1 MPRTRQS
8 DPLLTQTASEKF
20 NLIDLIPTYDEGE
33 SLGIRRFLEKI
44 NGVANLGKWS
54 NDEKVTI
61 LKLKLAGIAEEFFL
75 SDPTHSHL
83 TEYNDIAR
91 ILIKR
96 FEKAVPLSTRLH
108 LFSSCM
114 QGSSESVQEFAA
126 HINKLGTQIFQ
137 SGNSAQN
144 TAVRSV
150 NDQLLQSRFISDLRN
165 DIRRFVLARDPM
177 NLEESISAAL
187 IEEQN
192 MKLNQIAND
201 ERSGLSPSQT
211 ENSVISALTNKLEEI
226 NLRVGRL
233 QEASS
238 VTARKTDFRKL
249 NEITLTQDFVIPT
262 LDDILHEI
270 SGSNYFSAL
279 DMKSAFN
286 QIPLHFADRHKTAF
300 STPDGDKYEFNRL
313 CFGLK
318 NSLKAF
324 QSIAQEVLGD
334 LLHNGALVYIDD
346 IILFTK
352 TIDEHFELLGKVFER
367 FERIHLK
374 FNPSK
379 CQFLTK
385 SCKFLGFV
393 VTPEGI
399 IIDKNKSVSINEF
412 PVPTDQKQIKS
423 FLGCCNFYRRYIK
436 NFAKR
441 ALPLTNLL
449 RKDTPFQWTSE
460 TQEAFDDIKKAIL
473 NPPVLA
479 LPDPNAELQIT
490 TDALSR
496 GIGAVLE
503 QKYPNSEVK
512 PLYFFPK
519 KLNPS
524 QSKYNAT
531 VLEFFAI
538 YTALN
543 FFRPFLLGRKFKVF
557 TDHKPLAGFLSNK
570 NPSSKIL
577 RWKLVLEEFNYDI
590 HYIRGSLNSV
600 ADHLSRC
607 INNITI
613 ALPDSKDLIKMQ
625 HEDSVLSTII
635 QKIDQNNA
643 GPQVR
648 NYFINGEGLLCHLSK
663 RLSRSP
669 RSNTTRKQVCI
680 PHCLKAKT
688 LESVHSEYGGH
699 LKFFKTYHRLSENF
713 FWQNMYKDT
722 KNFVRS
728 CTICLSRKNA
738 FKIPPAPHQPVEQS
752 QKPGETCHIDI
763 FGPLKTTPKG
773 NIYSY
778 VLSMID
784 AFTKYIHIVPL
795 PDIRWSTISKAFFD
809 NYIVHRGCPHKLVV
823 DNATYFK
830 SSEFVEFCRVM
841 GIHKRHISSYSA
853 HVNGRVE
860 KPNQSL
866 ANILA
871 SISQNINDWDE
882 QIPHTMLALNSA
894 IHEATYTSPFFL
906 EHGRDIRLSYTYEKN
921 SDTPQNKYEYVEKL
935 LPSLEQIFNKVLN
948 NLKDQ
953 EASHVDLSTRATKQ
967 HHYDHKIGA
976 LCFIKTPNIKS
987 NLSPK
992 LRPKFDGPYRVIE
1005 RFSNVNYRVQHVEQL
1020 RKRFN
1025 THVNRMI
1032 PFIKRFSYLHLNNLD
1047 DLQPDETEVKG
1058 IVPSPRYNLRAR
1070 AGNSAH

>member
-1 MPRTRQS
+1 MIRLRAELVHNHQRRAVSLRFSRAALWAIIADNNPI
-8 DPLLTQTASEKF
+8 TQDILDCHHDLKNLAS
-20 NLIDLIPTYDEGE
+20 
-33 SLGIRRFLEKI
+33 LEK
-44 NGVANLGKWS
+44 
-54 NDEKVTI
+54 TI
-61 LKLKLAGIAEEFFL
+61 VHQWDPVHVEF
-75 SDPTHSHL
+75 
-83 TEYNDIAR
+83 
-91 ILIKR
+91 
-96 FEKAVPLSTRLH
+96 
-108 LFSSCM
+108 
-114 QGSSESVQEFAA
+114 
-126 HINKLGTQIFQ
+126 
-137 SGNSAQN
+137 
-144 TAVRSV
+144 
-150 NDQLLQSRFISDLRN
+150 
-165 DIRRFVLARDPM
+165 
-177 NLEESISAAL
+177 
-187 IEEQN
+187 
-192 MKLNQIAND
+192 
-201 ERSGLSPSQT
+201 
-211 ENSVISALTNKLEEI
+211 
-226 NLRVGRL
+226 
-233 QEASS
+233 
-238 VTARKTDFRKL
+238 
-249 NEITLTQDFVIPT
+249 
-262 LDDILHEI
+262 
-270 SGSNYFSAL
+270 
-279 DMKSAFN
+279 
-286 QIPLHFADRHKTAF
+286 
-300 STPDGDKYEFNRL
+300 
-313 CFGLK
+313 
-318 NSLKAF
+318 
-324 QSIAQEVLGD
+324 QEVVGD

-352 TIDEHFELLGKVFER
+352 TIDENFELL
-367 FERIHLK
+367 I
-374 FNPSK
+374 
-379 CQFLTK
+379 
-385 SCKFLGFV
+385 
-393 VTPEGI
+393 TPEGI
-399 IIDKNKSVSINEF
+399 LIDKDKSVLINEF

-449 RKDTPFQWTSE
+449 RKDTPFEWTSE

-473 NPPVLA
+473 NAPVLA

-490 TDALSR
+490 TDASSR

-512 PLYFFPK
+512 PLYFFSK

-531 VLEFFAI
+531 VLEFFEI

-570 NPSSKIL
+570 NPFSKIL
-577 RWKLVLEEFNYDI
+577 RWKLALEEFNYDI

-613 ALPDSKDLIKMQ
+613 ALPGSKDLIKMQ
-625 HEDSVLSTII
+625 REDSVLSIII
-635 QKIDQNNA
+635 QKIDQNDVS
-643 GPQVR
+643 PQVS

-663 RLSRSP
+663 RPSRDHPGLTSLENKFAFHIVLKLEFSNLSIQ
-669 RSNTTRKQVCI
+669 NMEGI
-680 PHCLKAKT
+680 LN
-688 LESVHSEYGGH
+688 
-699 LKFFKTYHRLSENF
+699 FFKTYHRLSENF

-728 CTICLSRKNA
+728 CTVCLSRKNA

-752 QKPGETCHIDI
+752 QEPGETCHIDI
-763 FGPLKTTPKG
+763 FGPLKTTPK
-773 NIYSY
+773 
-778 VLSMID
+778 D

-795 PDIRWSTISKAFFD
+795 PDIKSSTISKAFFD
-809 NYIVHRGCPHKLVV
+809 NYIVHRGFPHKLVV

-841 GIHKRHISSYSA
+841 GTHKRHISSYSA
-853 HVNGRVE
+853 HFNGRVE

-871 SISQNINDWDE
+871 SISQNTNHWDE
-882 QIPHTMLALNSA
+882 QLPHTMLALNSA
-894 IHEATYTSPFFL
+894 IHEAAYTSPFFL

-953 EASHVDLSTRATKQ
+953 EASHVDLSTRVTRQ
-967 HHYDHKIGA
+967 HHYDYKIGS

-992 LRPKFDGPYRVIE
+992 LRPKFEGPYRVIE

-1032 PFIKRFSYLHLNNLD
+1032 PFIKRISYLHLNNLD

-1058 IVPSPRYNLRAR
+1058 IVPSSRYNLRAR